1 MIDLRAG
8 PATTAAL
15 SSTGDAT
22 ARKRDIWSALERAHL
37 RWPSLLPPPTP
48 RAAGRTMEA
57 VGAVKLDLET
67 WKKNSAVDLHVLTRC
82 LCRRSGGGEY
92 LLKSTVAYQ
101 HRRGVDDAAGN
112 FCRSNRN
119 VMDEPRHGFP
129 LHSARQE
136 APPPHLNGT
145 IGRVTTKSTILSF
158 LGYNL

>member
-1 MIDLRAG
+1 MLSEREIPHEDEEGGTEREAQLRILAV
-8 PATTAAL
+8 AA
-15 SSTGDAT
+15 AQ
-22 ARKRDIWSALERAHL
+22 
-37 RWPSLLPPPTP
+37 P
-48 RAAGRTMEA
+48 RARRYAGRTMEA

-67 WKKNSAVDLHVLTRC
+67 WKKNSAVDLHVLNWC

-158 LGYNL
+158 LVYNL

>member
-67 WKKNSAVDLHVLTRC
+67 WKKNSAVDLLDRC
-82 LCRRSGGGEY
+82 LCRRSGDGGY
-92 LLKSTVAYQ
+92 LLKSTVACQ
-101 HRRGVDDAAGN
+101 HRRRVDDAAGN
-112 FCRSNRN
+112 SCR
-119 VMDEPRHGFP
+119 V
-129 LHSARQE
+129 
-136 APPPHLNGT
+136 
-145 IGRVTTKSTILSF
+145 K
-158 LGYNL
+158 

>member
-1 MIDLRAG
+1 MIDLCAG
-8 PATTAAL
+8 PAATAAL
-15 SSTGDAT
+15 CSTGDAT
-22 ARKRDIWSALERAHL
+22 ARQRDIWSALERAHL

-67 WKKNSAVDLHVLTRC
+67 WKKNSAVDLLDRC

-119 VMDEPRHGFP
+119 LMDEPRHGFP

-158 LGYNL
+158 LGLNL

>member
-1 MIDLRAG
+1 
-8 PATTAAL
+8 
-15 SSTGDAT
+15 
-22 ARKRDIWSALERAHL
+22 
-37 RWPSLLPPPTP
+37 
-48 RAAGRTMEA
+48 MEA

-67 WKKNSAVDLHVLTRC
+67 WKKNSAVDLHVLNRC

-119 VMDEPRHGFP
+119 LMDEPRHGFP

-145 IGRVTTKSTILSF
+145 IASNHEIHDTVLFGVQSLEKVERLRYGPRLSPRWGLARHQRSKRAYESKSS
-158 LGYNL
+158 